1 MYHLSIHAVFNK
13 IWLTL
18 HCNNT
23 LPTSL
28 PKDMNQLRK
37 YIWLIDTIR
46 RAGKIS
52 HKDLSDKWERNKE
65 LSDNKPLHRATFN
78 RWHDAI
84 DSQFGITIDCQKVG
98 GYLYYIANPEDV
110 DDDKLK
116 SGCLTHFQLAIPS
129 ARTSRWKVA

>member
-1 MYHLSIHAVFNK
+1 M
-13 IWLTL
+13 
-18 HCNNT
+18 HCINT
-23 LPTSL
+23 LLTSL

-65 LSDNKPLHRATFN
+65 LSDCKPLHRATFN
-78 RWHDAI
+78 RWRDAI

-98 GYLYYIANPEDV
+98 GYLYYIANPDDV

-116 SGCLTHFQLAIPS
+116 KWLLDSFSVSNTIGDNPVSYTHLTLPTICS
-129 ARTSRWKVA
+129 V